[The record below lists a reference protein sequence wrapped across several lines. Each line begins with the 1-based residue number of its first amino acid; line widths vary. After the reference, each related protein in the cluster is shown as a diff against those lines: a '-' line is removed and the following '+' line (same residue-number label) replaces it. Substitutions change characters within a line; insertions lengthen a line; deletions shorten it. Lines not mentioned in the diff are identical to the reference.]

1 MVNKTTQK
9 QRIIIKEDDLLK
21 RNAYQSEFR
30 TIIQFFCFVS
40 IFLKN
45 NLNWTKLFAGI
56 FYSYL
61 IF

>member
-45 NLNWTKLFAGI
+45 NLN
-56 FYSYL
+56 
-61 IF
+61 